1 MNAFLRRA
9 FQKIMFVGSYALPWR
24 EPKILHSNADLINLL
39 KDKNIH
45 SVLLVTDPT
54 ISQLGL
60 TQSLQDALAEGR
72 IDVGVY
78 DKTVANPTI
87 DNVEEALELYKR
99 FGAQSVIGFGGGS
112 SIDCAKGVA
121 ARVARPK
128 KSVLQMKG
136 LFKILRRT
144 PLTVAVPTTSGTG
157 SETTVAAVITDAKT
171 HHKYPINDISLVPHY
186 ALLDPALT
194 IGLPPFVTATT
205 GMDAL
210 THAVEAYIGHS
221 NTRKTA
227 EAARDAT
234 QLIFENL
241 ERAYVEGSD
250 AAARSNMQHASYLAG
265 VAFTRAYVGN
275 VHAISHAISGMYG
288 LAHGLTNAVA
298 LPLILDYYVARGKAI
313 KPLDE
318 LAQLVGLK
326 DARSFIDEVYVM
338 NERMGIPRTLEG
350 LLEKDYDFLATAACK
365 EANPLYPVPVIFN
378 KSDFTEIL
386 KELAG

>member
-1 MNAFLRRA
+1 MNVFFCRV

-24 EPKILHSNADLINLL
+24 EPSILHSNVELVGLL
-39 KDKNIH
+39 DRQH
-45 SVLLVTDPT
+45 VSSVLIVTDPT
-54 ISQLGL
+54 ISKLGL
-60 TQSLQDALAEGR
+60 TQSLQDALADAG
-72 IDVGVY
+72 VAVVVY
-78 DKTVANPTI
+78 DKTVPNPTI
-87 DNVEEALELYKR
+87 DNVEEALALYRKS
-99 FGAQSVIGFGGGS
+99 GAQAIIGFGGGS
-112 SIDCAKGVA
+112 SIDCGKGVA
-121 ARVARPK
+121 ARVARPR

-136 LFKILRRT
+136 LFKILKRT
-144 PLTVAVPTTSGTG
+144 PLTIAVPTTSGTG
-157 SETTVAAVITDAKT
+157 SETTVAAVITDART

-194 IGLPPFVTATT
+194 LGLPPFVTATT

-221 NTRKTA
+221 NTRKTI

-234 QLIFENL
+234 LLVFENL
-241 ERAYVEGSD
+241 ERAYNEGED

-288 LAHGLTNAVA
+288 TAHGLANAIA
-298 LPLILDYYVARGKAI
+298 LPIVLDYYVARGKAI
-313 KPLDE
+313 EPLDD
-318 LAQLVGLK
+318 LAQLVGLS
-326 DARSFIDEVYVM
+326 DARAFINEVYAM

-350 LLEKDYDFLATAACK
+350 LAEKDYDFLATAACK
-365 EANPLYPVPVIFN
+365 EANPLYPVPLVFG
-378 KSDFTEIL
+378 KADFIEIL

>member
-1 MNAFLRRA
+1 
-9 FQKIMFVGSYALPWR
+9 MFVGSYMLPWR
-24 EPKILHSNADLINLL
+24 EPKILHSNEELVQLF
-39 KDKNIH
+39 KDHNIH

-60 TQSLQDALAEGR
+60 TQSMQEALSEGR
-72 IDVGVY
+72 IDVGIY
-78 DKTVANPTI
+78 DRTVANPTI

-99 FGAQSVIGFGGGS
+99 FGAQAVIGFGGGS

-128 KSVLQMKG
+128 MTVLEMKG
-136 LFKILRRT
+136 LFKILKRT
-144 PLTVAVPTTSGTG
+144 PMTVAVPTTSGTG

-186 ALLDPALT
+186 ALLDPTLT
-194 IGLPPFVTATT
+194 TGLPPFVTATT

-210 THAVEAYIGHS
+210 THAVEAYIGKS

-234 QLIFENL
+234 LLIFENL
-241 ERAYVEGSD
+241 ERAYSEGND

-298 LPLILDYYVARGKAI
+298 LPLILDYYVAHNKAI
-313 KPLDE
+313 QPLGE
-318 LAQLVGLK
+318 LAALVGLK
-326 DARSFIDEVYVM
+326 DARAFIDEIYAM
-338 NERMGIPRTLEG
+338 NERMGIPRTLDG
-350 LLEKDYDFLATAACK
+350 LLEKDYDFLANAACK
-365 EANPLYPVPVIFN
+365 EANPLYPVPSIFD
-378 KSDFTEIL
+378 KADFIKIL

>member
-1 MNAFLRRA
+1 MNAFLCRA
-9 FQKIMFVGSYALPWR
+9 FQKVMFVGSYVLPWR
-24 EPKILHSNADLINLL
+24 EPKILHSNEELVQLF
-39 KDKNIH
+39 KDHSIH

-60 TQSLQDALAEGR
+60 TQSMQEALSEGR
-72 IDVGVY
+72 IDVGIY
-78 DKTVANPTI
+78 DRTVANPTI

-99 FGAQSVIGFGGGS
+99 FGAQAVIGFGGGS

-128 KSVLQMKG
+128 MTVLEMKG
-136 LFKILRRT
+136 LFKILKRT
-144 PLTVAVPTTSGTG
+144 PMTVAVPTTSGTG

-186 ALLDPALT
+186 ALLDPTLT
-194 IGLPPFVTATT
+194 TGLPPFVTATT

-210 THAVEAYIGHS
+210 THAVEAYIGKS

-227 EAARDAT
+227 ETARDAT
-234 QLIFENL
+234 LLIFENL
-241 ERAYVEGSD
+241 ERAYSEGND

-298 LPLILDYYVARGKAI
+298 LPLILDYYVAHNTAI
-313 KPLDE
+313 QPLDE
-318 LAQLVGLK
+318 LAALVGLK
-326 DARSFIDEVYVM
+326 DARAFIDEIYAM
-338 NERMGIPRTLEG
+338 NERMGIPRTLDG

-365 EANPLYPVPVIFN
+365 EANPLYPVPLIFN
-378 KSDFTEIL
+378 KADFIKIL